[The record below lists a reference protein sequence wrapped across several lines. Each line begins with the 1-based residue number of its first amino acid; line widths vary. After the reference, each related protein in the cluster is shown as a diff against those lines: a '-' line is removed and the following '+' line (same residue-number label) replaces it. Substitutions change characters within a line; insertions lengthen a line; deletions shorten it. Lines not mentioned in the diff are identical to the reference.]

1 MFFGNHHPFSHLDIA
16 SFTFLIA
23 LTVIYSNK
31 TPDIFY
37 FSCQM
42 VFVCNNTR
50 GGVKGDDERRGTR
63 YKKNVE
69 NSSCFTPLDKRY
81 SVFYFPV
88 LSALKSSLFNILN
101 KKKIFHLCTM
111 IVENLCI
118 HNKIYE
124 KPHDAIHPLT

>member
-50 GGVKGDDERRGTR
+50 GGVKGDDERRCTR
-63 YKKNVE
+63 YTIQEERRKQ
-69 NSSCFTPLDKRY
+69 FM
-81 SVFYFPV
+81 
-88 LSALKSSLFNILN
+88 
-101 KKKIFHLCTM
+101 FHS
-111 IVENLCI
+111 IR
-118 HNKIYE
+118 
-124 KPHDAIHPLT
+124 